1 MGHANAPMAF
11 GVLGAIE
18 MALEVLGIP
27 HGRGGLEAAVEDLGR
42 EARPS

>member
-1 MGHANAPMAF
+1 
-11 GVLGAIE
+11 

-27 HGRGGLEAAVEDLGR
+27 HGRSGLEAAAEDLGR